1 MSALSG
7 SDKPVGRV
15 RFMDRQ
21 RVNLDGFAVE
31 NPELGLAALRSPH
44 DPPPSLVITDG
55 RVTELDGV
63 SEAEFDSI
71 DTYIARHGLD
81 LSVAEEVMALSDV
94 AFARLLV
101 DPAVPRY
108 EIIRLSAG
116 ATPAK
121 LARVL
126 ALLRPPE
133 LGLAMTK
140 LRARRTP
147 SNQAHV
153 TNRLDDPLLLAAD
166 AATAAAFGFRE
177 VETTVPVLAD
187 APSNAV
193 ACLIG
198 AAFGADGVL
207 IQCSVEEALEL
218 ELGMRGLT
226 SYAETVSLYGTEEVF
241 TDGDDTPWS
250 KAFLTSAYASRGM
263 KMRVSSGAGAEV
275 LMAGARGQSMLY
287 LEARCVALARAIGAQ
302 GVQNGGIDG
311 ASVAAAVPSGLRE
324 LMAENIMV
332 MMRNLESCSGNDA
345 LMSESDMRR
354 TSRTLPIVLA
364 GSDFAFSGFGSIQRY
379 DNMFGPSNFNAE
391 DIDDFL
397 AMQRDWGI
405 DGGLRTVSPSRIG
418 DLRREAAQ
426 ACRAVYAHLGLA
438 DFTDEHVELAVDAAG
453 SKDLGE
459 TDTLAV
465 LSAAHAIR
473 QRGLTVVDIVAALDE
488 CGYFEVAERTV
499 AFVRARLSGDYL
511 QTSAIFDEQLRVLS
525 LVTDP
530 NDYAG
535 PGTGYAPTPERQ
547 REIDAIRQARGV
559 SDLRSEQA
567 RSAVPLLAPVGPALP
582 GQDPRDV
589 VIGVSPAVGRDV
601 WRCLSGLAVTDVLR
615 EMLAGLEEE
624 GCTGRVVRFND
635 TVDLG
640 RVGLAAARLSGSG
653 IGIGLQGKGTALIH
667 RRDLAPLANLEL
679 YSVAPSV
686 TPELYRLLGANAAR
700 HAKGGTPDPARNPYS
715 DEAIEAR
722 YHTTVIALMELER
735 RRDGSRR
742 APGRAVAGGTEVI
755 SPRASAP
762 RRLPSTPHAAAPMK
776 HRCRQ
781 GDTDVSSVRLA
792 GLVEVVDVADV
803 TGVRALSGRPVEGL
817 TVEAVRAGEVGLAD
831 LRIHPETLERQA
843 VVAAEHGNPQL
854 AENLRR
860 AAELTQLPDDEV
872 LGIYEALRPGPVH
885 RRAADRAGRVAGRP
899 GAAALRGAGGRGG
912 RGLRPARAHRV
923 TRTRGRRR
931 GDGAE
936 VASAVT
942 VLRWPA
948 R

>member
-1 MSALSG
+1 MPEPAQ
-7 SDKPVGRV
+7 PVGRI

-21 RVNLDGFAVE
+21 RVNLDGFAVAD
-31 NPELGLAALRSPH
+31 PGLGLTALRSPD
-44 DPPPSLVITDG
+44 DPEPSLVISAG
-55 RVTELDGV
+55 QV
-63 SEAEFDSI
+63 AEMDAVAADAFDSI
-71 DTYIARHGLD
+71 DAYIARHGLD
-81 LSVAEEVMALSDV
+81 LAVAGEAMALPDTE
-94 AFARLLV
+94 FARRV
-101 DPAVPRY
+101 VSPDVPRA

-126 ALLRPPE
+126 ALLRPAE

-140 LRARRTP
+140 LRGRRTP
-147 SNQAHV
+147 GNQAHV

-177 VETTVPVLAD
+177 IETTVPVLAD

-198 AAFGADGVL
+198 AAVAAQGVL

-226 SYAETVSLYGTEEVF
+226 SYAETVSLYGTEQVF

-275 LMAGARGQSMLY
+275 LMAGAEGKSMLY

-311 ASVAAAVPSGLRE
+311 ASVAASVPGGLRE
-324 LMAENIMV
+324 LMAENLMV

-364 GSDFAFSGFGSIQRY
+364 GSDFVFSGFGSIQRY

-397 AMQRDWGI
+397 AMQRDWGV
-405 DGGLRTVSPSRIG
+405 DGGLRTVPAGEIG
-418 DLRREAAQ
+418 ELRRQAAQ
-426 ACRAVYAHLGLA
+426 ACRAVYRHLGLA
-438 DFTDEHVELAVDAAG
+438 DFTDAHVGLAVDAAG

-465 LSAAHAIR
+465 LTAAQAIR
-473 QRGLTVVDIVAALDE
+473 EGGLTVVDIVAALDE
-488 CGYFEVAERTV
+488 TGYEAEAERIMDMTQ
-499 AFVRARLSGDYL
+499 ARLSGDYL
-511 QTSAIFDEQLRVLS
+511 QTAAIFDAQLRVLS

-535 PGTGYAPTPERQ
+535 PGTGYEPSPPRQ
-547 REIDAIRQARGV
+547 AEIDEIRQARGV
-559 SDLRSEQA
+559 EDLRAEQA
-567 RSAVPLLAPVGPALP
+567 QAAQLRLAPAGPARP

-589 VIGVSPAVGRDV
+589 VIGVSPSIGRDV
-601 WRCLSGLAVTDVLR
+601 WRTLSGLTVPEVLG
-615 EMLAGLEEE
+615 ELLAGLEEE

-640 RVGLAAARLSGSG
+640 RIGLAAARLAGSG

-679 YSVAPSV
+679 YSVAPAV

-700 HAKGGTPDPARNPYS
+700 HAKGGTPDPARNPYN

-722 YHTTVIALMELER
+722 YHTTVIALMALER
-735 RRDGSRR
+735 GW
-742 APGRAVAGGTEVI
+742 V
-755 SPRASAP
+755 
-762 RRLPSTPHAAAPMK
+762 
-776 HRCRQ
+776 
-781 GDTDVSSVRLA
+781 
-792 GLVEVVDVADV
+792 
-803 TGVRALSGRPVEGL
+803 
-817 TVEAVRAGEVGLAD
+817 
-831 LRIHPETLERQA
+831 
-843 VVAAEHGNPQL
+843 
-854 AENLRR
+854 
-860 AAELTQLPDDEV
+860 
-872 LGIYEALRPGPVH
+872 
-885 RRAADRAGRVAGRP
+885 RP
-899 GAAALRGAGGRGG
+899 GAPAEELSRE
-912 RGLRPARAHRV
+912 GLQ
-923 TRTRGRRR
+923 
-931 GDGAE
+931 
-936 VASAVT
+936 
-942 VLRWPA
+942 
-948 R
+948 

>member
-1 MSALSG
+1 MGLPASQPGQPASR
-7 SDKPVGRV
+7 PVGRI
-15 RFMDRQ
+15 RFMDQQ

-31 NPELGLAALRSPH
+31 NPELGLVALRSPA
-44 DPPPSLVITDG
+44 DPEPGLVISGG

-63 SEAEFDSI
+63 AEPDFDSI
-71 DTYIARHGLD
+71 DAYIARHGLD
-81 LSVAEEVMALSDV
+81 LAAAPEAMSLSD
-94 AFARLLV
+94 AEFALRV
-101 DPAVPRY
+101 ISPGVPRA
-108 EIIRLSAG
+108 EIIRISAG

-126 ALLRPPE
+126 ALLRPAE

-140 LRARRTP
+140 LRGRRTP

-166 AATAAAFGFRE
+166 SATAAAFGFRE
-177 VETTVPVLAD
+177 IETTVPVLAD

-198 AAFGADGVL
+198 AAVAAQGVL

-226 SYAETVSLYGTEEVF
+226 SYAETVSLYGTEQVF

-275 LMAGARGQSMLY
+275 LMAGAEGRSMLY

-311 ASVAAAVPSGLRE
+311 ASVAASVPGGLRE
-324 LMAENIMV
+324 LMAENLMA

-364 GSDFAFSGFGSIQRY
+364 GSDFVFSGFGSIQRY

-397 AMQRDWGI
+397 ALQRDWGV
-405 DGGLRTVSPSRIG
+405 DGGLRTVPAERIAE
-418 DLRREAAQ
+418 LRREAAL
-426 ACRAVYAHLGLA
+426 ACRAVYRHLGLA
-438 DFTDEHVELAVDAAG
+438 DFTDDHVELAVDAAG
-453 SKDLGE
+453 SKDLGD

-465 LSAAHAIR
+465 VSAAHAIR
-473 QRGLTVVDIVAALDE
+473 EGGLTVVDIVAALDE
-488 CGYFEVAERTV
+488 TGYEDAAEKIMDMT
-499 AFVRARLSGDYL
+499 RARLSGDYL
-511 QTSAIFDEQLRVLS
+511 QTAAIFDESLRVLS
-525 LVTDP
+525 MVTDP

-535 PGTGYAPTPERQ
+535 PGTGYEPAPGRQ
-547 REIDAIRQARGV
+547 AEIDAIRQARGV
-559 SDLRSEQA
+559 EDLRAEQA
-567 RSAVPLLAPVGPALP
+567 EAAVPGRLVPAGPAAP

-601 WRCLSGLAVTDVLR
+601 WRSLSGLTVPEVLG
-615 EMLAGLEEE
+615 ELLAGLEEE

-640 RVGLAAARLSGSG
+640 RIGLAAARLAGSG

-722 YHTTVIALMELER
+722 YHTTVIALMALER
-735 RRDGSRR
+735 
-742 APGRAVAGGTEVI
+742 AWV
-755 SPRASAP
+755 
-762 RRLPSTPHAAAPMK
+762 
-776 HRCRQ
+776 
-781 GDTDVSSVRLA
+781 
-792 GLVEVVDVADV
+792 
-803 TGVRALSGRPVEGL
+803 
-817 TVEAVRAGEVGLAD
+817 
-831 LRIHPETLERQA
+831 
-843 VVAAEHGNPQL
+843 
-854 AENLRR
+854 
-860 AAELTQLPDDEV
+860 
-872 LGIYEALRPGPVH
+872 
-885 RRAADRAGRVAGRP
+885 RP
-899 GAAALRGAGGRGG
+899 GAAAEELSRE
-912 RGLRPARAHRV
+912 GLQ
-923 TRTRGRRR
+923 
-931 GDGAE
+931 
-936 VASAVT
+936 
-942 VLRWPA
+942 
-948 R
+948 

>member
-1 MSALSG
+1 LTVKSG
-7 SDKPVGRV
+7 RE
-15 RFMDRQ
+15 RFMDAQ
-21 RVNLDGFAVE
+21 RVNLDGFAV
-31 NPELGLAALRSPH
+31 PDPALGLVAMDAPA
-44 DPPPSLVITDG
+44 DPVPSLVVADG
-55 RVTELDGV
+55 RVIEMDGV
-63 SEAEFDSI
+63 AEADFDSL
-71 DTYIARHGLD
+71 DAFIARHGLD
-81 LSVAEEVMALSDV
+81 LDVAAETMALTDV
-94 AFARLLV
+94 NFARLLV
-101 DPAVPRY
+101 DPFTPRA
-108 EIIRLSAG
+108 EVVRLTAG

-126 ALLRPPE
+126 ALLRPAE
-133 LGLAMTK
+133 LTMAMTK

-198 AAFGADGVL
+198 ATVAAPGVL
-207 IQCSVEEALEL
+207 IQCSVEEAAEL

-226 SYAETVSLYGTEEVF
+226 SYAETVSLYGTEQVF

-275 LMAGARGQSMLY
+275 LMAGAEAKSMLY
-287 LEARCVALARAIGAQ
+287 LESRCVALARAIGAQ

-324 LMAENIMV
+324 LMAENVMV
-332 MMRNLESCSGNDA
+332 MARNLESCSGNDA

-364 GSDFAFSGFGSIQRY
+364 GSDFVFSGFGSIQRY

-397 AMQRDWGI
+397 AMQRDWGV
-405 DGGLRTVSPSRIG
+405 DGGLRTVPPGRLL

-426 ACRAVYAHLGLA
+426 VCADVYRYLGLA
-438 DFTDEHVELAVDAAG
+438 DFPHVDLAADAAG

-465 LSAAHAIR
+465 LSAAQAIR
-473 QRGLTVVDIVAALDE
+473 HRGLTVLDIVAALDE
-488 CGYFEVAERTV
+488 CGYPEYAERTL
-499 AFVRARLSGDYL
+499 AFVRARLAGDYL
-511 QTSAIFDEQLRVLS
+511 QTSAIFDEQLSVLS

-535 PGTGYAPTPERQ
+535 PGTGYVPPPARQ
-547 REIDAIRQARGV
+547 AEIDAIRQVRGV
-559 SDLRSEQA
+559 EDLR
-567 RSAVPLLAPVGPALP
+567 RSQSVLAVPGLLRPVGAASA
-582 GQDPRDV
+582 GTSPRDV
-589 VIGVSPAVGRDV
+589 VIGVSPALGADV
-601 WRCLSGLAVTDVLR
+601 WQCLSGASVADVLR

-624 GCTGRVVRFND
+624 GCVGRVVRFPA

-640 RVGLAAARLSGSG
+640 QIGLAAARLSGSG
-653 IGIGLQGKGTALIH
+653 IAIGLQGKGTALIH

-686 TPELYRLLGANAAR
+686 TLDLYRLLGANAAR
-700 HAKGGTPDPARNPYS
+700 HAKGATPDPARNPYS

-735 RRDGSRR
+735 AR
-742 APGRAVAGGTEVI
+742 
-755 SPRASAP
+755 
-762 RRLPSTPHAAAPMK
+762 
-776 HRCRQ
+776 
-781 GDTDVSSVRLA
+781 
-792 GLVEVVDVADV
+792 VV
-803 TGVRALSGRPVEGL
+803 
-817 TVEAVRAGEVGLAD
+817 
-831 LRIHPETLERQA
+831 
-843 VVAAEHGNPQL
+843 
-854 AENLRR
+854 
-860 AAELTQLPDDEV
+860 
-872 LGIYEALRPGPVH
+872 
-885 RRAADRAGRVAGRP
+885 P
-899 GAAALRGAGGRGG
+899 GAAPVELSLE
-912 RGLRPARAHRV
+912 GL
-923 TRTRGRRR
+923 
-931 GDGAE
+931 
-936 VASAVT
+936 
-942 VLRWPA
+942 L
-948 R
+948 

>member
-1 MSALSG
+1 MNAPGG
-7 SDKPVGRV
+7 SERVGRI

-31 NPELGLAALRSPH
+31 DAELGLTALRSPH
-44 DPPPSLVITDG
+44 DPEPGLVITGG
-55 RVTELDGV
+55 RVAELDGV
-63 SEAEFDSI
+63 PEPEFDSI

-81 LSVAEEVMALSDV
+81 LSVAPEVMALSDV

-101 DPAVPRY
+101 DPAVPRH
-108 EIIRLSAG
+108 EIVRLSAG

-126 ALLRPPE
+126 AKLRPPE
-133 LGLAMTK
+133 LVMAMTK

-177 VETTVPVLAD
+177 IETTVPVLGD

-207 IQCSVEEALEL
+207 IQCSVEEAMEL

-226 SYAETVSLYGTEEVF
+226 SYAETVSLYGTEQVF

-275 LMAGARGQSMLY
+275 LMAGAQGCSMLY

-311 ASVAAAVPSGLRE
+311 ASVAAAVPGGLRE
-324 LMAENIMV
+324 LMAENVMV

-364 GSDFAFSGFGSIQRY
+364 GSDFVFSGFGSIQRY

-397 AMQRDWGI
+397 AMQRDWGV
-405 DGGLRTVSPSRIG
+405 DGGLRTVSPARIAE
-418 DLRREAAQ
+418 LRREAAQ

-465 LSAAHAIR
+465 LGAAHAIR

-488 CGYFEVAERTV
+488 CGYFHEAERTV
-499 AFVRARLSGDYL
+499 AFARARLSGDYL
-511 QTSAIFDEQLRVLS
+511 QTSAIFDEHLAVLS

-530 NDYAG
+530 NDYLG
-535 PGTGYAPTPERQ
+535 PGTGYEPSPERQ

-559 SDLRSEQA
+559 ADLRAEQA
-567 RSAVPLLAPVGPALP
+567 RFAVPLLSSAGPARP
-582 GQDPRDV
+582 GSSGQGPRDV

-624 GCTGRVVRFND
+624 GCAGRVVRFND
-635 TVDLG
+635 SVDLG
-640 RVGLAAARLSGSG
+640 RIGLAAARLAGSG

-679 YSVAPSV
+679 YSVAPTV
-686 TPELYRLLGANAAR
+686 TASLYRLLGANAAR

-735 RRDGSRR
+735 RRMS
-742 APGRAVAGGTEVI
+742 PGAQPE
-755 SPRASAP
+755 
-762 RRLPSTPHAAAPMK
+762 
-776 HRCRQ
+776 
-781 GDTDVSSVRLA
+781 
-792 GLVEVVDVADV
+792 E
-803 TGVRALSGRPVEGL
+803 LSLEGL
-817 TVEAVRAGEVGLAD
+817 L
-831 LRIHPETLERQA
+831 
-843 VVAAEHGNPQL
+843 
-854 AENLRR
+854 
-860 AAELTQLPDDEV
+860 
-872 LGIYEALRPGPVH
+872 
-885 RRAADRAGRVAGRP
+885 
-899 GAAALRGAGGRGG
+899 
-912 RGLRPARAHRV
+912 
-923 TRTRGRRR
+923 
-931 GDGAE
+931 
-936 VASAVT
+936 
-942 VLRWPA
+942 
-948 R
+948 

>member
-1 MSALSG
+1 MTQLTG
-7 SDKPVGRV
+7 EQPDRPVGRI
-15 RFMDRQ
+15 RFMNAQ
-21 RVNLDGFAVE
+21 RVNLDGFAIE
-31 NPELGLAALRSPH
+31 DPGLGLVALASPG
-44 DPPPSLVITDG
+44 DPTPSLVITDG

-63 SEAEFDSI
+63 AEADFDAI
-71 DTYIARHGLD
+71 DAYIARHGLD
-81 LSVAEEVMALSDV
+81 LAVAPAAMALSDL
-94 AFARLLV
+94 AFARLLAHP
-101 DPAVPRY
+101 DVPRA
-108 EIIRLSAG
+108 EVVTLAAG

-133 LGLAMTK
+133 LIAAMAK

-166 AATAAAFGFRE
+166 SATAAAFGFRE
-177 VETTVPVLAD
+177 IETTVPVLAD

-198 AAFGADGVL
+198 AAVGAQGVL

-226 SYAETVSLYGTEEVF
+226 SYAETISLYGTEQVF

-275 LMAGARGQSMLY
+275 LMAGAEGKSMLY
-287 LEARCVALARAIGAQ
+287 LESRCVALARAIGAQ

-311 ASVAAAVPSGLRE
+311 ASVAASVPGGLRE
-324 LMAENIMV
+324 LMAENVMV
-332 MMRNLESCSGNDA
+332 MARNLESCSGNDA

-364 GSDFAFSGFGSIQRY
+364 GSDFMFSGFGSIQRY

-397 AMQRDWGI
+397 AMQRDWGV
-405 DGGLRTVSPSRIG
+405 DGGLRTVPADQIAA
-418 DLRREAAQ
+418 LRRDAAQ
-426 ACRAVYAHLGLA
+426 ACRAVYRHLGLA
-438 DFTDEHVELAVDAAG
+438 DFSDEHVERAVDAAG

-465 LSAAHAIR
+465 VGAAQAIR
-473 QRGLTVVDIVAALDE
+473 EGGITVVDVVAALDE
-488 CGYFEVAERTV
+488 AGYEAEADRIMAMT
-499 AFVRARLSGDYL
+499 RARLAGDYL
-511 QTSAIFDEQLRVLS
+511 QTSAIFDERLGVLS

-535 PGTGYAPTPERQ
+535 PGTGYEPSAERQ
-547 REIDAIRQARGV
+547 REINAIRQARGV
-559 SDLRSEQA
+559 DDLRAEQA
-567 RSAVPLLAPVGPALP
+567 RFAAPLLAVSGPAAA
-582 GQDPRDV
+582 GQDPREV

-601 WRCLSGLAVTDVLR
+601 WRCLSGLTVPQVLA
-615 EMLAGLEEE
+615 ELLAGLEEE
-624 GCTGRVVRFND
+624 GCTGRVVRFGD

-640 RVGLAAARLSGSG
+640 RIGLAAARLAGSG

-679 YSVAPSV
+679 YSVAPTV

-700 HAKGGTPDPARNPYS
+700 HAKGATPDPARNPYS

-722 YHTTVIALMELER
+722 YHTTVIALMALER
-735 RRDGSRR
+735 AWVRPD
-742 APGRAVAGGTEVI
+742 AGPE
-755 SPRASAP
+755 
-762 RRLPSTPHAAAPMK
+762 
-776 HRCRQ
+776 
-781 GDTDVSSVRLA
+781 
-792 GLVEVVDVADV
+792 E
-803 TGVRALSGRPVEGL
+803 LSMEGL
-817 TVEAVRAGEVGLAD
+817 R
-831 LRIHPETLERQA
+831 
-843 VVAAEHGNPQL
+843 
-854 AENLRR
+854 
-860 AAELTQLPDDEV
+860 
-872 LGIYEALRPGPVH
+872 
-885 RRAADRAGRVAGRP
+885 
-899 GAAALRGAGGRGG
+899 
-912 RGLRPARAHRV
+912 
-923 TRTRGRRR
+923 
-931 GDGAE
+931 
-936 VASAVT
+936 
-942 VLRWPA
+942 
-948 R
+948 

>member
-1 MSALSG
+1 MN
-7 SDKPVGRV
+7 SDKPVGRI

-31 NPELGLAALRSPH
+31 DTGLGLVALRSPD
-44 DPPPSLVITDG
+44 DPEPGLVISGG
-55 RVTELDGV
+55 RVVEMDGV
-63 SEAEFDSI
+63 ASSSFDSI
-71 DTYIARHGLD
+71 DFYIARHGLD
-81 LSVAEEVMALSDV
+81 LTAAPEAMGLSDV
-94 AFARLLV
+94 EFARLAV
-101 DPAVPRY
+101 APDVPRA
-108 EIIRLSAG
+108 EVIRLSAG

-126 ALLRPPE
+126 ALLTPPE
-133 LGLAMTK
+133 LGLAMAK

-166 AATAAAFGFRE
+166 SATAAAFGFRE
-177 VETTVPVLAD
+177 IETTVPVLAD

-198 AAFGADGVL
+198 AAVAAQGVL

-226 SYAETVSLYGTEEVF
+226 SYAETVSLYGTEQVF

-275 LMAGARGQSMLY
+275 LMAGAERKSMLY

-311 ASVAAAVPSGLRE
+311 ASVAASVPGGLRE
-324 LMAENIMV
+324 LMAENVMV

-364 GSDFAFSGFGSIQRY
+364 GSDFVFSGFGSIQRY

-405 DGGLRTVSPSRIG
+405 DGGLRTVPAGRIG
-418 DLRREAAQ
+418 ELRREAAL

-465 LSAAHAIR
+465 LGAAHVIR
-473 QRGLTVVDIVAALDE
+473 EGGLTVVDIVAALDE
-488 CGYFEVAERTV
+488 TGYEAEAERVVEMT
-499 AFVRARLSGDYL
+499 RARLAGDYL

-525 LVTDP
+525 LITDP

-535 PGTGYAPTPERQ
+535 PGTGYAPSPRRQ
-547 REIDAIRQARGV
+547 QEIDGIRQARGV
-559 SDLRSEQA
+559 EDLRAEQA
-567 RSAVPLLAPVGPALP
+567 RAAVPLLAPAGRARP

-601 WRCLSGLAVTDVLR
+601 WRCLSGLRVTEALR
-615 EMLAGLEEE
+615 ELLAGLEEE
-624 GCTGRVVRFND
+624 GCAGRVVRFND

-640 RVGLAAARLSGSG
+640 RIGLAAARLAGSG

-667 RRDLAPLANLEL
+667 RRDLSPLANLEL
-679 YSVAPSV
+679 YSVAPAV

-700 HAKGGTPDPARNPYS
+700 HAKGATPDPARNPYT

-722 YHTTVIALMELER
+722 YHTTVIALMALER
-735 RRDGSRR
+735 
-742 APGRAVAGGTEVI
+742 AW
-755 SPRASAP
+755 
-762 RRLPSTPHAAAPMK
+762 
-776 HRCRQ
+776 
-781 GDTDVSSVRLA
+781 
-792 GLVEVVDVADV
+792 
-803 TGVRALSGRPVEGL
+803 
-817 TVEAVRAGEVGLAD
+817 VRAGAPAEELSREGL
-831 LRIHPETLERQA
+831 Q
-843 VVAAEHGNPQL
+843 
-854 AENLRR
+854 
-860 AAELTQLPDDEV
+860 
-872 LGIYEALRPGPVH
+872 
-885 RRAADRAGRVAGRP
+885 
-899 GAAALRGAGGRGG
+899 
-912 RGLRPARAHRV
+912 
-923 TRTRGRRR
+923 
-931 GDGAE
+931 
-936 VASAVT
+936 
-942 VLRWPA
+942 
-948 R
+948 

>member
-1 MSALSG
+1 MTAEEG
-7 SDKPVGRV
+7 AGRRPVGRI
-15 RFMDRQ
+15 RFMDAQ

-31 NPELGLAALRSPH
+31 DAGLGLVAMRSPH
-44 DPPPSLVITDG
+44 DPEPGLAIRDG

-63 SEAEFDSI
+63 TDDQFDSL
-71 DTYIARHGLD
+71 DSYIARHGLD
-81 LSVAEEVMALSDV
+81 LAVAEEAMGLPDV
-94 AFARLLV
+94 EFARRLV
-101 DPAVPRY
+101 SHDVPRS
-108 EIIRLSAG
+108 EVIRLSAG

-133 LGLAMTK
+133 LCQAMTK
-140 LRARRTP
+140 MRARRTP

-166 AATAAAFGFRE
+166 SATAAAFGFRE

-198 AAFGADGVL
+198 AAAAAQGVL

-226 SYAETVSLYGTEEVF
+226 SYAETISLYGTEQVF

-275 LMAGARGQSMLY
+275 LMAGAEGKSMLY
-287 LEARCVALARAIGAQ
+287 LESRCVALARAIGAQ

-311 ASVAAAVPSGLRE
+311 ASVAASVPSGLRE
-324 LMAENIMV
+324 LMSENLMV

-364 GSDFAFSGFGSIQRY
+364 GSDFMFSGFGSIQRY

-397 AMQRDWGI
+397 AMQRDWGV
-405 DGGLRTVSPSRIG
+405 DGGLRTVPEERIAA
-418 DLRREAAQ
+418 LRREAAQ
-426 ACRAVYAHLGLA
+426 MCRAVYQHLGLA
-438 DFTDEHVELAVDAAG
+438 DFTDEHLERAVDAAG

-465 LSAAHAIR
+465 ISAAQTIR
-473 QRGLTVVDIVAALDE
+473 DGGITVVDVVAALDE
-488 CGYFEVAERTV
+488 TGYEAAADRVLAMT
-499 AFVRARLSGDYL
+499 AQRLAGDYL

-535 PGTGYAPTPERQ
+535 PGTGFEPSPERQ
-547 REIDAIRQARGV
+547 AEIDAIRQARGV
-559 SDLRSEQA
+559 EDLRAEQA
-567 RSAVPLLAPVGPALP
+567 TAAVPLLAVAGPAAP
-582 GQDPRDV
+582 GDGNGQGQDPREV

-601 WRCLSGLAVTDVLR
+601 WRCLSGLTVPEVLA
-615 EMLAGLEEE
+615 ELLAGLEEE

-640 RVGLAAARLSGSG
+640 RIGLAAARLAGSG

-679 YSVAPSV
+679 YSVAPAV
-686 TPELYRLLGANAAR
+686 TAELYRLLGANAAR
-700 HAKGGTPDPARNPYS
+700 HAKGGTPDPARNPYT

-722 YHTTVIALMELER
+722 YHTTVIALMALER
-735 RRDGSRR
+735 
-742 APGRAVAGGTEVI
+742 AWV
-755 SPRASAP
+755 
-762 RRLPSTPHAAAPMK
+762 K
-776 HRCRQ
+776 
-781 GDTDVSSVRLA
+781 
-792 GLVEVVDVADV
+792 
-803 TGVRALSGRPVEGL
+803 
-817 TVEAVRAGEVGLAD
+817 
-831 LRIHPETLERQA
+831 
-843 VVAAEHGNPQL
+843 
-854 AENLRR
+854 
-860 AAELTQLPDDEV
+860 
-872 LGIYEALRPGPVH
+872 
-885 RRAADRAGRVAGRP
+885 P
-899 GAAALRGAGGRGG
+899 GAPPEELSLD
-912 RGLRPARAHRV
+912 GLR
-923 TRTRGRRR
+923 
-931 GDGAE
+931 
-936 VASAVT
+936 
-942 VLRWPA
+942 
-948 R
+948 